1 MELQEKEDKENILKR
16 ISKSAPLR
24 LGTAQTT
31 RKTKKIN
38 LLYFFI
44 KKKLYGPFS
53 WMALNYLKAK
63 VNSRMQ
69 FTFYCPT
76 SKFES

>member
-1 MELQEKEDKENILKR
+1 MMELQEKEDKENILKR

-38 LLYFFI
+38 QLFFY
-44 KKKLYGPFS
+44 KKKTLWSFFMDGIELP
-53 WMALNYLKAK
+53 
-63 VNSRMQ
+63 Q
-69 FTFYCPT
+69 G
-76 SKFES
+76 

>member
-1 MELQEKEDKENILKR
+1 MMELQEKEDKENILKR

-44 KKKLYGPFS
+44 KKNFMVLFHG
-53 WMALNYLKAK
+53 W
-63 VNSRMQ
+63 R
-69 FTFYCPT
+69 
-76 SKFES
+76 

>member
-1 MELQEKEDKENILKR
+1 MMELQEKEDKENILKR

-38 LLYFFI
+38 LLFFY
-44 KKKLYGPFS
+44 KKKTLWSFFMDGVELP
-53 WMALNYLKAK
+53 
-63 VNSRMQ
+63 Q
-69 FTFYCPT
+69 G
-76 SKFES
+76 